1 MGKKS
6 GSGISENARRT
17 IEDALHDL
25 AQAVSALTGAPRLRV
40 LLPRP
45 REFRFCEGVCWP
57 KIDDG
62 TADFSAVCVTST
74 FPLYAGRTEHGVTLH
89 VAYNVNWTR
98 DISPFVVERCRTPH
112 ELVTALH
119 NIRAATAWCE
129 ARAAGRLR
137 QAQEVLRQR
146 RSK

>member
-45 REFRFCEGVCWP
+45 REFEICDGVCWP
-57 KIDDG
+57 KIEDNG
-62 TADFSAVCVTST
+62 EADFLAVYIIST
-74 FPLYAGRTEHGVTLH
+74 FPLRATYKVDWARQISEIVVGR
-89 VAYNVNWTR
+89 
-98 DISPFVVERCRTPH
+98 CQTPH
-112 ELVTALH
+112 ELITALY
-119 NIRAATAWCE
+119 NIRAATAWCD
-129 ARAAGRLR
+129 ARTAGRLR

>member
-1 MGKKS
+1 MGAK
-6 GSGISENARRT
+6 GGGGMSEDVRRI

-25 AQAVSALTGAPRLRV
+25 AQAVNTLTGAPRSRV
-40 LLPRP
+40 SLLRP

-112 ELVTALH
+112 ELVTALY

-129 ARAAGRLR
+129 ARTAGRLR